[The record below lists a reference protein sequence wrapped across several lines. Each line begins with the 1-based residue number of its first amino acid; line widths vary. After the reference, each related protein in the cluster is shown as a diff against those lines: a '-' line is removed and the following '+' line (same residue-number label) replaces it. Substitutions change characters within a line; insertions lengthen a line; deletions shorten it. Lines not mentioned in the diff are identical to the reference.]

1 VSTLDNLLETFKK
14 LRERIERYRNLLEKN
29 EMLTRYVLI
38 DPLLRALGWDIE
50 NPEQV
55 RPEER
60 QEKGIPDYIL
70 YVGEEKIIAIEAKSL
85 GTSLDEKQIIE
96 LGFKYGWQNKIPY
109 FIITNGDRWDIY
121 DLRELGSKKVASAS
135 ISKENPG
142 EVVLKLLP
150 LWRSLFASQKKI
162 ELVKP
167 LIEEVKAQPPA
178 VEEKKPAPEE
188 LNLEQVKKFYDC
200 LTDSGKVLI
209 EIAYKAWKEGG
220 SLSKDEIIEEMKKR
234 GIKVDRRGFTGVKS
248 GITKC
253 AKKYGLPPPL
263 PSEKEL
269 GEEYKDESKRY
280 RLRDE
285 WGRVLEKILATK

>member
-1 VSTLDNLLETFKK
+1 MSSLDNLLETFKK

-60 QEKGIPDYIL
+60 QEAGVPDYVL

-121 DLRELGSKKVASAS
+121 DLREPGGKRVASAS
-135 ISKENPG
+135 ISKEDPG
-142 EVVLKLLP
+142 GVVLKLLP
-150 LWRSLFASQKKI
+150 
-162 ELVKP
+162 
-167 LIEEVKAQPPA
+167 
-178 VEEKKPAPEE
+178 
-188 LNLEQVKKFYDC
+188 
-200 LTDSGKVLI
+200 
-209 EIAYKAWKEGG
+209 
-220 SLSKDEIIEEMKKR
+220 
-234 GIKVDRRGFTGVKS
+234 
-248 GITKC
+248 
-253 AKKYGLPPPL
+253 
-263 PSEKEL
+263 
-269 GEEYKDESKRY
+269 
-280 RLRDE
+280 
-285 WGRVLEKILATK
+285 